1 MAKKRAKDD
10 PFKDLSWA
18 DIEEWAGDTI
28 MTRGKGYQRSGRVQD
43 LALTPGGEL
52 VAWVEGSGRY
62 ATLVELSDGELA
74 SDCTCP
80 YNGICKHA
88 VAVALEYLDHV
99 KNNIPVPRVTHEDKR
114 IRLLEELGEGED
126 WDDEEDEGWDGE
138 AEADNEEGEDR
149 GASELGAF
157 LEQQTKAQLIALLK
171 DLAAGYPVVRKA
183 LEDREDLSK
192 GASKKM
198 VQAVRKEVRALS
210 AEPGW
215 TEHWNDDGFIP
226 DYSGVKRRMETLLA
240 GGYADEVLSL
250 GEELL
255 EAGTEQVEMSDDEG
269 ETGEEIASCLEV
281 VFRALPQSSLAPSEQ
296 MLWVVKTELEDEY
309 DLCYGAESFWEQ
321 THAAS
326 DWDALAEQLLNLLHN
341 FPSAAADGASSADYR
356 RDELSDWVIHA
367 LENAGRHD
375 EIIPLCEG
383 EAEKTRSYV
392 RLVNRLRDAKRHQ
405 EAEKWIHEGIEA
417 TQKEWP
423 GIADSLRE
431 AWREMREESGDW
443 LSVAAL
449 RADAFVARPSLLTF
463 QELQKAAEQAQ
474 IWPAVREAAMDYLEN
489 GKLPGTTPAWPLPKT
504 GIGEVIDLRARSF
517 PMTEVLLNIAIAE
530 KRPDEV
536 IRWYERRKDERP
548 AFGWGESQDDR
559 VAGAL
564 AERYPERALAMWK
577 QLAERQIALT
587 KPQAYDVAAGYLR
600 KMHRVFKDL
609 GKEID
614 WQNYVADLRRANAR
628 KSRFIQ
634 TLNDLRG

>member
-1 MAKKRAKDD
+1 MTKKRIKDD
-10 PFKDLSWA
+10 PLKDSSRP
-18 DIEEWAGDTI
+18 DTEE
-28 MTRGKGYQRSGRVQD
+28 
-43 LALTPGGEL
+43 
-52 VAWVEGSGRY
+52 
-62 ATLVELSDGELA
+62 
-74 SDCTCP
+74 C
-80 YNGICKHA
+80 
-88 VAVALEYLDHV
+88 
-99 KNNIPVPRVTHEDKR
+99 
-114 IRLLEELGEGED
+114 
-126 WDDEEDEGWDGE
+126 DDE

-149 GASELGAF
+149 GASEIGAF
-157 LEQQTKAQLIALLK
+157 LEEQTSAQLIALLK
-171 DLAAGYPVVRKA
+171 DLAAGYPAVRKA
-183 LEDREDLSK
+183 LEDRAELSK